1 MCETATPAIGCTQ
14 LIHWQVEPL
23 RGYSTVISSSMV
35 MIFGGWG
42 LNRGEHSACYRF
54 AEISSVSVVKTM
66 DINVTLIPFLLYLEP
81 HVGHS
86 YRWRWLKIFSLSW
99 LHLQWHCQ
107 PKAATAGAGDGNGG
121 GSRGSM
127 RADNNK
133 PKSGSNSSGNGGG
146 GSGDGGDGD
155 GAMTAATRQPCLLFL
170 ISSDLP

>member
-1 MCETATPAIGCTQ
+1 MRQQ
-14 LIHWQVEPL
+14 LRPLGAPNWYIDKSSHWEDIQLSYQVL
-23 RGYSTVISSSMV
+23 WLWFM
-35 MIFGGWG
+35 GGG
-42 LNRGEHSACYRF
+42 VKNRGERSACYMF
-54 AEISSVSVVKTM
+54 TEISSVSVVKTM

-81 HVGHS
+81 HVRHS

-155 GAMTAATRQPCLLFL
+155 DAMTAATQQPCLLFL